1 MSSLDEKDA
10 AKTQGTHRSRELRL
24 AIESIGD
31 DGSGEVQSE
40 SDQQGDLERASDD
53 QR

>member
-24 AIESIGD
+24 AVESIGD

-40 SDQQGDLERASDD
+40 GDQKSDLERTSND